1 MVATVGKGIDP
12 GYYLRCTEYY
22 LGAGEPPGTWLVVP
36 PELGARAGQSVEAAV
51 FTRIHAGL
59 GPNGRQ
65 LAKGGAGGRVANF
78 DLTCSAP
85 KSVSIAYALG
95 TDVERAAIAMAQHR
109 AVTAVAELLGREA
122 AFIRRGRGGRVLLRA
137 QLSIAAFQH
146 AEARPAP
153 HADGR
158 VFADMDLHTHLC
170 IANLGRA
177 VLTEASGAERIVHGA
192 IDGRAIFSAKMAC
205 GALYHATLATGLQEL
220 GYAVAV
226 TGRNGIFELVGP
238 TGPAVPDATK
248 QYFSAR
254 RRQVEERLAE
264 YALASAEA
272 PALAAAVTRGS
283 RADKIEPGADR
294 FAQWRSLADEQGLA
308 SEGFTRDLRFSTV
321 PSPAEREAM
330 IRERL
335 APLPRQLTETQS
347 VFEHRHLVAAVAS
360 ALVGTGADADRI
372 AAEVHRLA
380 AGDQLRVL
388 GQDRYGH
395 GLYSTPE
402 LVAIERNLL
411 KLGRT
416 LRDRTWTDVPR
427 SWLDRACAAA
437 GLSAEQRS
445 AAQAATDG
453 TALAVIE
460 GLAGTGKTTALKLIT
475 AAYAEQGKHVLATAT
490 AWRTAHMLRDE
501 LGVEARALDS
511 LLARVRAGQVALD
524 AGTVVLVDEAGQIG
538 SRAMHALLELAEAG
552 GAKVVLVGDRGQLRA
567 IAAGPALDILA
578 RVAEPARLTTIVR
591 QRDRQAREA
600 VTALSQGRV
609 GEALQIFAERGEIAG
624 HVGAKASLTAAV
636 DTWLAARASAPD
648 ASHLL
653 IAKSNTVVRALNAEI
668 RRRQRAQGLLNGP
681 EHVVAAA
688 DASGRAY
695 RLALARGDRIRFG
708 IRNDTIGAGV
718 INGTT
723 AVVTAV
729 TAEPDG
735 HLLLQ
740 VRIGTAGACFST
752 RALADATGRV
762 RLGHDLA
769 ITAYASQGLTA
780 ESATVVLDASYDRH
794 DTYVALSRARG
805 TTRIVLDIG
814 LLDAQLNAAGALTEP
829 TRRIEEAERLAHLA
843 ARLSRQTTKS
853 STLDLAPA
861 ADEPVRARV
870 RTATLEL

>member
-22 LGAGEPPGTWLVVP
+22 LGAGEPPGTWLAIP
-36 PELGARAGQSVEAAV
+36 SELGAEVGQTVDAAV
-51 FTRIHAGL
+51 FKQVHAGL
-59 GPNGRQ
+59 DRDGRQ
-65 LAKGGAGGRVANF
+65 LVKGGADGRVANF

-95 TDVERAAIAMAQHR
+95 TEAERAAIAAAQHQ
-109 AVTAVAELLGREA
+109 AVTAVANLLEREA
-122 AFIRRGRGGRVLLRA
+122 AFIRRGRGGQILVPA
-137 QLSIAAFQH
+137 KLSIAAFQH
-146 AEARPAP
+146 TEARPAP

-177 VLTEASGAERIVHGA
+177 VLAEASGVERVVHGA
-192 IDGRAIFSAKMAC
+192 IDGRAIFAAKMAC
-205 GALYHATLATGLQEL
+205 GALYHATLASGLQEL

-226 TGRNGIFELVGP
+226 TGRNGIFELVGRI
-238 TGPAVPDATK
+238 GPAVPEATK

-272 PALAAAVTRGS
+272 PALAAAVTRAS
-283 RADKIEPGADR
+283 RAEKIELGQDR
-294 FAQWRSLADEQGLA
+294 FAQWHTLAAEQGLA
-308 SEGFTRDLRFSTV
+308 GKGFTRDLRFSGP

-330 IRERL
+330 IAERL
-335 APLPRQLTETQS
+335 APLPRALTETQS

-360 ALVGTGADADRI
+360 ALVGTGADAERI
-372 AAEVHRLA
+372 ASEVSRLA
-380 AGDQLRVL
+380 ADDQLLVL
-388 GQDRYGH
+388 GQDRYGRA
-395 GLYSTPE
+395 LYSTPE
-402 LVAIERNLL
+402 LAAIERDLL
-411 KLGRT
+411 GLGRT
-416 LRDRTWTDVPR
+416 LTGRTWTAVPR
-427 SWLDRACAAA
+427 SGLDGACAVA
-437 GLSAEQRS
+437 GLSGEQRAAARS
-445 AAQAATDG
+445 ATEA

-460 GLAGTGKTTALKLIT
+460 GLAGTGKTTTLKLIT
-475 AAYAEQGKHVLATAT
+475 ATYAEQGKRVLATAT

-524 AGTVVLVDEAGQIG
+524 ADTVLLVDEAGQIG
-538 SRAMHALLELAEAG
+538 SRAMHALLERAAAG
-552 GAKVVLVGDRGQLRA
+552 GAKVVLVGDRGQLQA
-567 IAAGPALDILA
+567 IAAGPALDILS

-591 QRDRQAREA
+591 QRDPRARDA
-600 VTALSQGRV
+600 VAALSQGRL
-609 GEALQIFAERGEIAG
+609 GDALEIFAERGEIAG
-624 HVGAKASLTAAV
+624 HVGARASLSAAV
-636 DTWLAARASAPD
+636 DTWMAAQAAMPD
-648 ASHLL
+648 VAHLL

-668 RRRQRAQGLLNGP
+668 RRRQRARGILDGP
-681 EHVVAAA
+681 EHRLAAA

-695 RLALARGDRIRFG
+695 PLALARGDRIRFG
-708 IRNDTIGAGV
+708 IRNDTIGTGV

-723 AVVTAV
+723 AVVTAL
-729 TAEPDG
+729 TPEPDG

-740 VRIGTAGACFST
+740 VRIGSTQACFST
-752 RALADATGRV
+752 RALVDASGRV

-769 ITAYASQGLTA
+769 ITAYASQGLTG

-805 TTRIVLDIG
+805 STRIVLDTG
-814 LLDAQLNAAGALTEP
+814 LLDAQLNATRALTEP
-829 TRRIEEAERLAHLA
+829 ARPIAEADRLSHLA
-843 ARLSRQTTKS
+843 TRLSRQTTKS

-861 ADEPVRARV
+861 AEAPLRAHV